1 MEDASTR
8 TPARARGSRLAL
20 KPRDGW
26 FFAIAAGLVV
36 LDQLTKWFIRQAIE
50 RGDTWPSREWP
61 LRLVHLTNSGA
72 AFGMLQDAGPMLALT
87 SLIGVVAVAV
97 YLLNP
102 GFAHPL
108 MRVGLAAMLGGATG
122 NLIDR
127 VINGEVVDF
136 IKVPHF
142 PAFNVADSSITIG
155 VLLLLWAMTK
165 EPEAKPAAN

>member
-1 MEDASTR
+1 MEDASAR
-8 TPARARGSRLAL
+8 TPARPGRIAL
-20 KPRDGW
+20 KPRDAW
-26 FFAIAAGLVV
+26 FLALAATLVV
-36 LDQLTKWFIRQAIE
+36 LDQLSKWFIRQVVE
-50 RGDTWPSREWP
+50 RGDTWPGVGWP
-61 LRLVHLTNSGA
+61 IRLVHLTNSGA
-72 AFGMLQDAGPMLALT
+72 AFGTLQDAGPLLALT
-87 SLIGVVAVAV
+87 SLVGVVAVAI

-102 GFAHPL
+102 GFAHPV

-155 VLLLLWAMTK
+155 VLLLLWAMMK
-165 EPEAKPAAN
+165 QPEATTPAS